1 MARVTVEDC
10 VGAVPNRFDL
20 VLLSAQRAR
29 ELSAGADALV
39 APDKDK
45 NAVIALREIADKAV
59 VPAEVQENIVKSLQM
74 RTVQEEME
82 QETVRAFAARRR
94 QLSTASSASHD
105 APESAKTA
113 PAAAAPAAAG
123 ADESAAAASDQ
134 TADQAAQNDAQAED
148 ESQSAANKEA
158 AEKPEQAEKM
168 PESMTEEKILGELRK
183 QSESSRSEHEMRG
196 GDE

>member
-94 QLSTASSASHD
+94 QLSTASHD
-105 APESAKTA
+105 APETSPENPDAPETDKAASAQAAESDA
-113 PAAAAPAAAG
+113 PA
-123 ADESAAAASDQ
+123 E
-134 TADQAAQNDAQAED
+134 T
-148 ESQSAANKEA
+148 ESQSADNKEA
-158 AEKPEQAEKM
+158 AEKAEEM
-168 PESMTEEKILGELRK
+168 PEEKMTEERILGELRK